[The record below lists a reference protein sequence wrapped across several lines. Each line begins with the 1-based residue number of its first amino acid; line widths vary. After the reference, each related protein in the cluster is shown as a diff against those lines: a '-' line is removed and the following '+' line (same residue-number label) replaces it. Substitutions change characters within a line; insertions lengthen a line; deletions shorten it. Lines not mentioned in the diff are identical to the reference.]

1 MNVQMSDLQKANSL
15 SLFILKPLFLMT
27 FIVILGYV

>member
-1 MNVQMSDLQKANSL
+1 MNVQISDLQKANIL
-15 SLFILKPLFLMT
+15 SLFILKLLFLMT